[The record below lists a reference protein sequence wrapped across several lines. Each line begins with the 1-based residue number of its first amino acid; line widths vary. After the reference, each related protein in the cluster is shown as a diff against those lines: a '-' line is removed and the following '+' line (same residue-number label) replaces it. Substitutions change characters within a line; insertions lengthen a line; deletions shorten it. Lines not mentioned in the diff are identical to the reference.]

1 MRFNRIFWKI
11 FATIWLVNVLVVAC
25 VVWVVNS
32 GHLRERMQ
40 HNHTQ
45 QIERLAERLIA
56 YYEQGNGNDEQKNDQ
71 AGEQAQPPNTVR
83 VLNPKSIVQLKNVYK
98 RMQGSPKLHF
108 MIENAYGEVIF
119 TRHKRFYARHRHDA
133 RTRMLNIDG
142 ASGNSYAVYYLP
154 VRPPR
159 FIGLTVR
166 DVLSAQ
172 LLLMLLG
179 AALLSALISWRI
191 TQPLKRL
198 QSFSRAYK
206 PASNMSTLDSALLK
220 RGDELGDLARDIARM
235 TQQVDAAFCAQED
248 LLHDVSHEL
257 RAPLARL
264 QVGVALLEDAAPNH
278 SAITKMHAECER
290 MNALISRV
298 LEYSRLQSTAISGVN
313 AVHNTKAMGAINLQP
328 LLKQIADD
336 IKFEFNNRPI
346 NFYCNVANAYILGD
360 EFLVQS
366 ALENLMRNA
375 CKYTPEGTA
384 VALGLVSLRDMW
396 QITVRD
402 YGQGVDEDPA
412 KLLKPFYRAGGQM
425 HTAGFGLGLSIA
437 TRALE
442 VLGGTLKLANH
453 KEGGLIATIHL
464 PKA

>member
-11 FATIWLVNVLVVAC
+11 FAAIWLVNVFVVAC

-32 GHLRERMQ
+32 GHLRERIQ
-40 HNHTQ
+40 YNHTQ
-45 QIERLAERLIA
+45 QVERLAQRLVA
-56 YYEQGNGNDEQKNDQ
+56 YYEQGGGNTGQKKEQTS
-71 AGEQAQPPNTVR
+71 EQPLPLNTDR
-83 VLNPKSIVQLKNVYK
+83 PLNPKPIAQLKNVYK
-98 RMQGSPKLHF
+98 RMKGAPELHF

-119 TRHKRFYARHRHDA
+119 TRNKRFYARHRHDS
-133 RTRMLNIDG
+133 RTRMLSIDG

-166 DVLSAQ
+166 DIVSAQ

-206 PASNMSTLDSALLK
+206 PASNMSTLDSALIK

-264 QVGVALLEDAAPNH
+264 QVGVALLENATSHDT
-278 SAITKMHAECER
+278 AITKMHAECER
-290 MNALISRV
+290 MNALIQRV
-298 LEYSRLQSTAISGVN
+298 LEYSRLQSVAFSGIK
-313 AVHNTKAMGAINLQP
+313 AAHNVKAMSAINLQP

-336 IKFEFNNRPI
+336 IKFEFNNWPI
-346 NFYCNVANAYILGD
+346 SFHCDVESAYILGD
-360 EFLVQS
+360 ELLLQS

-384 VALGLVSLRDMW
+384 VVLGLASQHDKW

-442 VLGGTLKLANH
+442 ALGGTLQLANH